1 VRERDKPKKTSRAEP
16 PDAMFPAAYAR
27 PMPDPV
33 LSEQTPDAEKDFT
46 AGGIFAL
53 AEKPAGTT
61 GDKALDQRL
70 RDLADEWSPD
80 ARSRDLVAGLLMTS
94 LKIGSDNTGM
104 GDLKMLHR
112 ALREMRYANKVF
124 HPWRHVRKVTV
135 FGSART
141 HPASAEYEAAE
152 QFSRLMVRESFMV
165 ITGAGDGIMGA
176 AQHGA
181 GRENSF
187 GLNIKLPFEQQAN
200 DAILGDSKLITF
212 NYFFTR
218 KLSFV
223 KEADAF
229 AMFPGGFGTLDE
241 LFEAMTLIQTGKA
254 SILPLVLIDVPGG
267 NYWSTIL
274 AFIREHLLARGL
286 IAADDL
292 HLMHRTENIEDAA
305 RHITTFY
312 KVFHSYRNVREK
324 MVFRIKRKLTAG
336 AVEKLNTEFADLVK
350 DGRIVQNHALPEE
363 ANEEGIFH
371 LPRLIGTL
379 KRREFGRLRQ
389 FIDRINASELVPAK
403 P

>member
-1 VRERDKPKKTSRAEP
+1 
-16 PDAMFPAAYAR
+16 MFPAASAS
-27 PMPDPV
+27 MPETLPP
-33 LSEQTPDAEKDFT
+33 ENPAPAEKDFT

-53 AEKPAGTT
+53 AERPAGTT
-61 GDKALDQRL
+61 GDRAVDQRL
-70 RDLADEWSPD
+70 RDLAGEWSPD
-80 ARSRDLVAGLLMTS
+80 ERSRELIAGLLMTG
-94 LKIGSDNTGM
+94 LKIGRDNTGL

-124 HPWRHVRKVTV
+124 HPWRHVRKVSV

-141 HPASAEYEAAE
+141 RGGTPEFEAAVR
-152 QFSRLMVRESFMV
+152 FSKLMVRENFMV

-200 DAILGDSKLITF
+200 DVIVGDAKLITF

-241 LFEAMTLIQTGKA
+241 LFEAITLIQTGKA
-254 SILPLVLIDVPGG
+254 SILPVVLVDAAGG
-267 NYWSTIL
+267 NYWSTFL
-274 AFIREHLLARGL
+274 AFVREHLLARGL
-286 IAADDL
+286 VAADDL
-292 HLMHRTENIEDAA
+292 HLLHHTENVEDAV
-305 RHITTFY
+305 RHITHFY
-312 KVFHSYRNVREK
+312 KIFHSYRNVREK
-324 MVFRIKRKLTAG
+324 MVFRIKRKLTAS
-336 AVEKLNTEFADLVK
+336 AVERLNTEFADLVRE
-350 DGRIVQNHALPEE
+350 GRIEQGGALPEE

-379 KRREFGRLRQ
+379 RRREFGRLRQ
-389 FIDRINASELVPAK
+389 FIDHINNAELVPAK